1 MLEKCTYSLRRYGKP
16 FLLAQGRFL
25 FYINT
30 GDMVQSLCCHTQSGN
45 GKGVCEVLDF
55 TISILTAI
63 VGGVICHYIIKWL
76 DGSDNDN

>member
-1 MLEKCTYSLRRYGKP
+1 MYMDTIFGRIWEP

-25 FYINT
+25 LYIDT

-63 VGGVICHYIIKWL
+63 VGGVICHCIIKCL
-76 DGSDNDN
+76 DGSDDDN